1 MHIQQKPGAR
11 EFSSNLG
18 DIIALLSQSTTACK
32 VEIAIDGYRTIYS
45 QLLTPY
51 DDGSVKSLFFEG
63 LQELLQPYTS
73 YLTVYRIIVTLTEY
87 AGTTQGASESFNTWV
102 YYHDGDLTE
111 SFADF
116 YGNSFLSSFTRK
128 RTTLTRK
135 ETLYFPSPGTQ
146 SRIAESSIR
155 AYYTDGTYSD
165 HSLTVNYDMSLLEM
179 RYIKFSPGNYEVDG
193 KTLYRLVA
201 GVTTEMLDDNQEVED
216 TRYMSMEYIIDT
228 EHPDGGEPVMIYMN
242 AFGVPETLY
251 CTGTEE
257 SDIDVEREVTT
268 INGKTV
274 NYRQTMTR
282 LWNADTGIL
291 EESEVEGVLDLFRSP
306 TIMQCRIDETGN
318 YSKWKEVVIT
328 DQEAKYTNDD
338 DDLPRYTFT
347 YKNAEKNVSARGSD
361 IQHPYIFTIQYNVFY
376 E

>member
-1 MHIQQKPGAR
+1 MHIQSKPGAR

-51 DDGSVKSLFFEG
+51 DDGSIKALFFEG

-73 YLTVYRIIVTLTEY
+73 YLTVYQINVTLTEY
-87 AGTTQGASESFNTWV
+87 AGTIEGDSESFSTIV
-102 YYHDGDLTE
+102 YYHDGDLTD
-111 SFADF
+111 SFEDF
-116 YGNSFLSSFTRK
+116 YGNSFLTNYTRK
-128 RTTLTRK
+128 RTTLMRK
-135 ETLYFPSPGTQ
+135 ETLYFPAPDNHSQ
-146 SRIAESSIR
+146 ISEASIR

-165 HSLTVNYDMSLLEM
+165 NALTVGTEPRIMNI
-179 RYIKFSPGNYEVDG
+179 RYITFSPGDYEVEG
-193 KTLYRLVA
+193 KTLYRLVV
-201 GVTTEMLDDNQEVED
+201 GVETEMLDDNQEVED
-216 TRYMSMEYIIDT
+216 TRYMSMEYVIDS
-228 EHPDGGEPVMIYMN
+228 EHPDGGEPVMIYQN
-242 AFGVPETLY
+242 AFGMPETLY

-257 SDIDVEREVTT
+257 SEIDVEREATT

-291 EESEVEGVLDLFRSP
+291 EDPEVEPVLELFRSP
-306 TIMQCRIDETGN
+306 TIMQCRINQYGE

-328 DQEAKYTNDD
+328 EQEAKYTNDD

-347 YKNAEKNVSARGSD
+347 YKNAEKNVSARSSM
-361 IQHPYIFTIQYNVFY
+361 QHPYIFNIQYNVFY

>member
-1 MHIQQKPGAR
+1 
-11 EFSSNLG
+11 
-18 DIIALLSQSTTACK
+18 
-32 VEIAIDGYRTIYS
+32 
-45 QLLTPY
+45 
-51 DDGSVKSLFFEG
+51 
-63 LQELLQPYTS
+63 
-73 YLTVYRIIVTLTEY
+73 
-87 AGTTQGASESFNTWV
+87 
-102 YYHDGDLTE
+102 
-111 SFADF
+111 
-116 YGNSFLSSFTRK
+116 
-128 RTTLTRK
+128 
-135 ETLYFPSPGTQ
+135 
-146 SRIAESSIR
+146 
-155 AYYTDGTYSD
+155 
-165 HSLTVNYDMSLLEM
+165 
-179 RYIKFSPGNYEVDG
+179 
-193 KTLYRLVA
+193 
-201 GVTTEMLDDNQEVED
+201 MLDDNQEVED